1 MHGSRWITGD
11 LDGLRLR
18 TVRIKSVCSRMEAEW
33 FEYDTARRRTC
44 FSCRGRREDGEGV
57 SLVVESE
64 ARSVDV

>member
-18 TVRIKSVCSRMEAEW
+18 TVRIKSVCSRMQAEW
-33 FEYDTARRRTC
+33 IDYDTTRRRTSLC
-44 FSCRGRREDGEGV
+44 VVEDEKMAKGCR
-57 SLVVESE
+57 LVVESE